1 MLTML
6 LGINDATMFEWLR
19 LLAVLL
25 FFLFCVCFTIGS
37 GIAYFHKKMKNRNKK
52 YFDNI
57 N

>member
-1 MLTML
+1 MTI

-19 LLAVLL
+19 MLAIIL
-25 FFLFCVCFTIGS
+25 FLLFCVCFTIGS
-37 GIAYFHKKMKNRNKK
+37 GIAYLYKKIKNRNKK

>member
-1 MLTML
+1 MLPIL

-19 LLAVLL
+19 LLAIIV
-25 FFLFCVCFTIGS
+25 FLIFCVCFTIGS
-37 GIAYFHKKMKNRNKK
+37 GIAYLYKKIKNRNKK